1 MLSRVKIQN
10 FKSIGEPGVDLEL
23 KPLTFLVG
31 PNGGG
36 KSSILDAITLLSQRG
51 TSQVEFFSF
60 SRPADLHFMQEP
72 NTLSVEVEVY
82 SVLSGDSD
90 SCTLSHTGSKAIQTT
105 TAPLPQVVT
114 SAFHDKVYPIRATR
128 GGMEEAQLPVKAIW
142 VGGNGEHASEIL
154 EQLPDPR
161 YRSKRREIQK
171 WASEFGMRD
180 VAATLADRA
189 TGIGAGPERIRGSY
203 ADDRLD
209 APLNLTF
216 ASSGSRQALPVIVQ
230 LFWAAPDSIIMIEEP
245 EISLHPKAQ
254 IDLLEMFAEAIKQ
267 DKQIIATTHS
277 LFMMQGIGYAVH
289 KGWLE
294 PDQVAVYH
302 VEKKKGI
309 GTTSKRLPLSDKGY
323 IKGWVPSFAKV
334 EGQLLREWT
343 KNLPEE

>member
-60 SRPADLHFMQEP
+60 SRPADLHFMQES
-72 NTLSVEVEVY
+72 NTLSVEVEIY
-82 SVLSGDSD
+82 SVPSCDSD
-90 SCTLSHTGSKAIQTT
+90 SYALSHTDSKAIKM
-105 TAPLPQVVT
+105 AAALPPVVI
-114 SAFHDKVYPIRATR
+114 SGFHDKVYPIRATR
-128 GGMEEAQLPVKAIW
+128 GVMEEAKLPIKATW
-142 VGGNGEHASEIL
+142 VGGNGDHTSEIL

-161 YRSKRREIQK
+161 YRAKRREIQK
-171 WASEFGMRD
+171 WASELGMRD

-203 ADDRLD
+203 ADDSLD
-209 APLNLTF
+209 TPLNLTF
-216 ASSGSRQALPVIVQ
+216 ASSGSRQALPIIVQ
-230 LFWAAPDSIIMIEEP
+230 LFWAAPGSIIMIEEP

-254 IDLLEMFAEAIKQ
+254 IDVLEMFGEAIKE

-289 KGWLE
+289 KGWFE

-302 VEKKKGI
+302 VEKKKGT
-309 GTTSKRLPLSDKGY
+309 GTVTKRLPVKKTGY
-323 IKGWVPSFAKV
+323 IKGWIPSFAKV
-334 EGQLLREWT
+334 ESAMLREWAKT
-343 KNLPEE
+343 LPRE